1 MVLEGHF
8 HGARASYITA
18 WKLVILLFKNFSVL
32 IRKMTSFRRSTSI
45 ALRDGSV
52 PSEDETLDASPS
64 PKSSHTR
71 TYLILGRLLNSLL
84 SSLDLLTESDRVIT
98 AVHNV
103 FFQRSSRPV
112 ERSKSKGLFMRGAV
126 FRLFICFVVGIF
138 IGFTPIPMVD
148 ISKNSFSRHRAF
160 SFHEEPVI
168 RNFQKGI
175 NSEANDILPSQKSLL
190 KEDIHVEPSTKL
202 EMTSNSPNASSSVT
216 SSHDFTLVSHK
227 LLIIVTATY
236 ARSFQSFYLNRLA
249 QTLKNVPHPLL
260 WIVVEMSLQSAETA
274 KILRDTGVM
283 YRHLVCDQNVTN
295 IKDTSIQQRNVAL
308 SHIEKHQLDGIV
320 LFADDDKI
328 YSLELFEE
336 MQGIRR
342 FGTWPVAVLTEDKK
356 RVLLE
361 GPVCNGNQII
371 GWHADRSKLSRRF
384 HIEMSGFAFNST
396 ILWDPKR
403 WRRPNID
410 LIRHQSTFRD
420 GFKESKFVE
429 QLVEDESQMEGLAEN
444 CSRILVW
451 HLHFEA
457 NGLSYPNGWLIQ
469 RNLEA
474 AFPLTL

>member
-1 MVLEGHF
+1 
-8 HGARASYITA
+8 
-18 WKLVILLFKNFSVL
+18 
-32 IRKMTSFRRSTSI
+32 MTSFRRSTSI
-45 ALRDGSV
+45 VHRDGSV
-52 PSEDETLDASPS
+52 PSDDETLDTSPS
-64 PKSSHTR
+64 PKPSHTR

-84 SSLDLLTESDRVIT
+84 SSLDFLTESDRVIT

-112 ERSKSKGLFMRGAV
+112 ERSKAKGLFMKGAV
-126 FRLFICFVVGIF
+126 FRFFICFVVGIF

-168 RNFQKGI
+168 RNFQKGK
-175 NSEANDILPSQKSLL
+175 NSVGNDILTTQKSFLT
-190 KEDIHVEPSTKL
+190 EDINTGASTKL
-202 EMTSNSPNASSSVT
+202 ELTSNSLNLSSSL
-216 SSHDFTLVSHK
+216 SSTHDFTLVSRK

-236 ARSFQSFYLNRLA
+236 ARSFQSFHLNRLA
-249 QTLKNVPHPLL
+249 QTLRNVPHPLL

-283 YRHLVCDQNVTN
+283 YRHLVCDQNVTSV
-295 IKDTSIQQRNVAL
+295 KDKGIQQRNVAL

-328 YSLELFEE
+328 YSLELFDE
-336 MQGIRR
+336 MQDIRR

-356 RVLLE
+356 RYLLE
-361 GPVCNGNQII
+361 GPVCNGSQII
-371 GWHADRSKLSRRF
+371 GWHTDRSKSSRRF

-396 ILWDPKR
+396 ILWDPTR
-403 WRRPNID
+403 WHRPTID
-410 LIRHQSTFRD
+410 LIRHQDSARE

-429 QLVEDESQMEGLAEN
+429 QLVEDESQMEGLADN

-457 NGLSYPNGWLIQ
+457 NELLYPNGWSIQ

-474 AFPLTL
+474 VIPLL